1 MVFHARGR
9 KRGRLVILAMLVEVS
24 SHGSSVVVRS
34 RLAGIASVGGL
45 FENLKTEMLPTLFRF
60 AQLWRTWKTETLI
73 A

>member
-45 FENLKTEMLPTLFRF
+45 FENLKTEMLPPLFRF
-60 AQLWRTWKTETLI
+60 TQLRRTWKTETLI